1 MSSRDGTPA
10 LPRLSPLG
18 AAPIPARAR
27 GGPAETAAAGAES
40 NREVRAQAE
49 ETSDLGRPAIR
60 PADHSKPPAQPEYH
74 RQSYRLPVLEGPRL
88 LDRIAADA
96 GGPRKLDR
104 VDVMTAIL
112 MGIHRSQISF
122 EGVSGVT
129 GIAGYIEACLRAGAR
144 SQQQ

>member
-1 MSSRDGTPA
+1 MSGGDGTPT

-27 GGPAETAAAGAES
+27 GGPAETAAAVAES
-40 NREVRAQAE
+40 SRDERAEAE
-49 ETSDLGRPAIR
+49 ETSDLRRPASP
-60 PADHSKPPAQPEYH
+60 PADQSKPRAQPEYH
-74 RQSYRLPVLEGPRL
+74 RQSYRLPVVEGPRL

-96 GGPRKLDR
+96 GGSRKLDR

-122 EGVSGVT
+122 EGVSGVA

-144 SQQQ
+144 SQPQ